1 MLFYYKVGGTVGYNI
16 LIHTSCP
23 FKVYLA
29 RNFHWFWDKKGNK
42 TTVKACMFLVKL
54 YLIQIPSC
62 FSYQNSLS
70 KEY

>member
-1 MLFYYKVGGTVGYNI
+1 MLFYYKVRETVGYNI
-16 LIHTSCP
+16 FIHTSCP

-54 YLIQIPSC
+54 YLI
-62 FSYQNSLS
+62 
-70 KEY
+70 